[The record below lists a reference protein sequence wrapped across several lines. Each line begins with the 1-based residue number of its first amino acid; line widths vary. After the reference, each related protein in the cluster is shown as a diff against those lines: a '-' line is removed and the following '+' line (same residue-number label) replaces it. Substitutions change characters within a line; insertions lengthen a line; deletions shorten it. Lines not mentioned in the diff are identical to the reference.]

1 MLKTIDSTPITQLPK
16 TRRRFF
22 IEGRAKINDAD
33 YAALEDCI
41 NRMIDR
47 DYEKSKDGAITVPG
61 WNAPGSWEGTAI
73 QMIWD
78 KVFPGDETLC
88 ALWYGLVYMQVLID
102 RDDEWIAMKTNFN
115 REFDQMVYF
124 MPKGN

>member
-1 MLKTIDSTPITQLPK
+1 MLKNIDSTPITQLPK

-22 IEGRAKINDAD
+22 SEGRAKIDDAD
-33 YAALEDCI
+33 YAALEEFI

-47 DYEKSKDGAITVPG
+47 DYAKSKDGAITVPG

-78 KVFPGDETLC
+78 KIFPGKETLC
-88 ALWYGLVYMQVLID
+88 ALWYGLIYMQVLID

-124 MPKGN
+124 MPKR

>member
-1 MLKTIDSTPITQLPK
+1 MLKDIYSKPITQLHK
-16 TRRRFF
+16 SRRSFF
-22 IEGRAKINDAD
+22 EQGRAKINDEDFAT
-33 YAALEDCI
+33 LENCI

-47 DYEKSKDGAITVPG
+47 DYAKSKDGAITVPG
-61 WNAPGSWEGTAI
+61 WNAAGSWEGTAI

-78 KVFPGDETLC
+78 KIFPGDETLC

-102 RDDEWIAMKTNFN
+102 RDDEWIAMKTKFN

-124 MPKGN
+124 MPKE